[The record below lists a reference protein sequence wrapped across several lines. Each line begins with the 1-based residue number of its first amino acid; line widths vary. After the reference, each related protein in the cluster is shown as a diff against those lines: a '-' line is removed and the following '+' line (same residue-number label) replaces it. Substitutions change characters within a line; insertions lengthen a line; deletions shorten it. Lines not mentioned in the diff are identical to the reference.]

1 MEQSIIFAS
10 QLGSYPESA
19 RELGVLTQD
28 YLSWQQDGIK
38 RQLNL
43 SDVVGTSLVNYG
55 EDHQPCLLVSAYP
68 QQKTAV
74 RVKQQHRALQEYYF
88 TCGDL
93 SERLD
98 SAHATRSQW
107 QQAINNTLVGQEIN
121 ADFKQRQLQVVINP
135 TSGQKQGVKIF
146 EQVRLLFDRSNLQYN
161 VTETSS
167 AKDTRNFVLN
177 LNLQETDGLVIVG
190 GDGTIHDAIAG
201 LMSRPDAETAIKLPL
216 GIIPGGTANGL
227 CKSILESAKESYDPL
242 NAAFIIA
249 KGRQQGFDLATVT
262 QNGKKSYSFLSL
274 AWGLIS
280 DVDIESEKLKFL
292 GALRFN
298 VYALMLL
305 SLLRTYRGKFTYLP
319 HPEFNQPQKQLNSDP
334 SGWQVMEDDFIFVW
348 AMNTPWAA
356 YDMNVTPHAS
366 LNDGAIDVLV
376 MRRGTSRWELLQALL
391 KCGKGQHLDLP
402 HMEYYKVRAFK
413 LEPLTAKGLLVV
425 DGELVEYSA
434 IAMEVMPSLACV
446 NC

>member
-1 MEQSIIFAS
+1 MEQKIIFAS
-10 QLGSYPESA
+10 QLASFPESA
-19 RELGVLTQD
+19 RESGILTKE
-28 YLSWQQDGIK
+28 YLSWQQDGIQ

-43 SDVVGTSLVNYG
+43 NDVVGTSLVDYG
-55 EDHQPCLLVSAYP
+55 KDHQPCLLVSAYP
-68 QQKTAV
+68 QQKTSKATN
-74 RVKQQHRALQEYYF
+74 KQHRVLQEYYF
-88 TCGDL
+88 TCRDL
-93 SERLD
+93 VE
-98 SAHATRSQW
+98 RSQW
-107 QQAINNTLVGQEIN
+107 QRAIDNTLVGQGIN
-121 ADFKQRQLQVVINP
+121 ADLKQRQLQVVINP
-135 TSGQKQGVKIF
+135 DSGQKHGVKIF
-146 EQVRLLFDRSNLQYN
+146 EQVRSLFDRSNLQYT
-161 VTETSS
+161 VTET
-167 AKDTRNFVLN
+167 KDTKDTINFVGN
-177 LNLQETDGLVIVG
+177 LNLSATDGLVIVG
-190 GDGTIHDAIAG
+190 GDGTIHDVIAG
-201 LMSRPDAETAIKLPL
+201 LMGRPDAATAMKLPL
-216 GIIPGGTANGL
+216 GIIPGGTGNGL
-227 CKSILESAKESYDPL
+227 CKSILESAKEGYDPI

-262 QNGKKSYSFLSL
+262 QNGQKSYSFLSL

-292 GALRFN
+292 GALRFD

-319 HPEFNQPQKQLNSDP
+319 HPDFNQPQKQSNKDP
-334 SGWQVMEDDFIFVW
+334 SDWQVMEDDFIFLW

-356 YDMNVTPHAS
+356 YDMNVTPHAR

-402 HMEYYKVRAFK
+402 HMEYYKVKAFK
-413 LEPLTAKGLLVV
+413 LEPLTNKGLLVV

>member
-1 MEQSIIFAS
+1 MEQSIIFTK
-10 QLGSYPESA
+10 QLASYPETA
-19 RELGVLTQD
+19 KELGILTQN

-43 SDVVGTSLVNYG
+43 SDVVGTSLVNCG

-68 QQKTAV
+68 QQKTGG
-74 RVKQQHRALQEYYF
+74 RVKQPRRALQEYYF

-93 SERLD
+93 S
-98 SAHATRSQW
+98 ARSQW
-107 QQAINNTLVGQEIN
+107 QQAINNTLVGQEIE
-121 ADFKQRQLQVVINP
+121 ADIKCRHLQVVINP
-135 TSGQKQGVKIF
+135 HGGKGQAIKIF
-146 EQVRLLFDRSNLQYN
+146 EQVRPLFDRSNLTYT
-161 VTETSS
+161 VTKTIS
-167 AKDTRNFVLN
+167 AADTKNLVLN
-177 LNLQETDGLVIVG
+177 LDLQSTDGLVIVG

-216 GIIPGGTANGL
+216 GVIPGGTGNGL
-227 CKSILESAKESYDPL
+227 CKSILELAKESYDPL

-249 KGRQQGFDLATVT
+249 KGRHQGFDLATVT
-262 QNGKKSYSFLSL
+262 QNGQQSYSFLSL

-292 GALRFN
+292 GALRFD

-305 SLLRTYRGKFTYLP
+305 SLLRTYRGRLTYLP
-319 HPEFNQPQKQLNSDP
+319 HPDFSQPQKQSNKDS
-334 SGWQVMEDDFIFVW
+334 SGWQVIEDDFIFVW

-356 YDMNVTPHAS
+356 YDMNVTPYAS
-366 LNDGAIDVLV
+366 LHDGAIDVLV

-413 LEPLTAKGLLVV
+413 LEPLTPKGLLVV
-425 DGELVEYSA
+425 DGEPVEYSA